1 MELQKNTVEVV
12 ENVKNQLMKSMH
24 ELENNKTWDDKLHI
38 SVQNDLAHSDK
49 ISTSKLYI
57 TNTI

>member
-1 MELQKNTVEVV
+1 
-12 ENVKNQLMKSMH
+12 MKSMH